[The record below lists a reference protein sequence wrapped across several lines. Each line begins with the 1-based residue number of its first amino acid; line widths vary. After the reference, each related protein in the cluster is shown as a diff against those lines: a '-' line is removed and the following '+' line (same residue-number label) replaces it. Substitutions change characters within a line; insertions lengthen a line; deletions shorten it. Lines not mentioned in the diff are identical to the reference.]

1 MKDPQSVTLQ
11 RLSRAWRDRLG
22 IDRVSPPLGPEA
34 NVPIPQPKAADPQA
48 PVAANP
54 QPPGKSANDREAA
67 IPAEAAPDAGLDA
80 EIQRQNGLLAATGVA
95 LRLERRGNRLG
106 LRGPLPCRRGSGAH
120 PVQRLSLG
128 LSADA
133 RGLEQARLQ
142 LRRLLQQ
149 LQQQRFRWEDW
160 SQIQAK
166 QTDLVSISAQPP
178 TGPASHR
185 QNLGNP
191 RSKPRRRQPSV
202 PSQARRPGQ
211 LRPAQAA
218 GPPGPQSGPPGLFPW
233 AQGEL
238 APILATFEHQFFADP
253 RRRRTPAGSRTTWT
267 SAYLP
272 YLRRLQQAA
281 GELGLPLTHAPPLWL
296 LEQVL
301 ESYPSASRGRQQCGT
316 TLAALA
322 GQQGITLPGDW
333 SERAGGYGLHVAQFR
348 QLPNDQEILRWSER
362 IPNPGWR
369 LAYGLMAT
377 YGLRNH
383 EIFFSDLSALA
394 SRGDRVIRV
403 LPTSKTGEHQIWPF
417 QPEWVEAFE
426 LPRLAELK
434 GQLPP
439 VSTDLRQ
446 TTLQQVGRRVA
457 EQFRRYGLPLTPY
470 DLRHAW
476 AVRTIHLGLPDTV
489 AARMMGHS
497 VAIHTRTYHHWIT
510 RRDQQQ
516 AVDAALARRQMP
528 ARSDSPLLKAT
539 AVGPGATALGPGAPE
554 WVSEAEPP

>member
-1 MKDPQSVTLQ
+1 MSQPQ
-11 RLSRAWRDRLG
+11 
-22 IDRVSPPLGPEA
+22 
-34 NVPIPQPKAADPQA
+34 AADPQPQAADAQA
-48 PVAANP
+48 PTAAKP
-54 QPPGKSANDREAA
+54 QPPGRPANACGPTSPTEPTPGTA
-67 IPAEAAPDAGLDA
+67 LDA
-80 EIQRQNGLLAATGVA
+80 EIQGQNALLAATGIA

-128 LSADA
+128 LTADA
-133 RGLEQARLQ
+133 HGLEQARLQ
-142 LRRLLQQ
+142 LRLLLQQ

-160 SQIQAK
+160 SPPPTQRAGIAPVAAPQ
-166 QTDLVSISAQPP
+166 P

-185 QNLGNP
+185 QNLGDP
-191 RSKPRRRQPSV
+191 RTPRRRR
-202 PSQARRPGQ
+202 QASSPNQTRRPDPLGPGQ
-211 LRPAQAA
+211 AY
-218 GPPGPQSGPPGLFPW
+218 GPPGLSPW
-233 AQGEL
+233 APGEL
-238 APILATFEHQFFADP
+238 APILASFEHQFFADP

-281 GELGLPLTHAPPLWL
+281 GELGLPLTSAPPPWL

-316 TLAALA
+316 SLAALA
-322 GQQGITLPGDW
+322 SQLGIILPLDW

-348 QLPNDQEILRWSER
+348 QLPDDQEILRWNER

-383 EIFFSDLSALA
+383 EIFFSDLSALG

-417 QPEWVEAFE
+417 QPEWVDAFE

-516 AVDAALARRQMP
+516 AVDAALARR
-528 ARSDSPLLKAT
+528 
-539 AVGPGATALGPGAPE
+539 
-554 WVSEAEPP
+554 